1 MAKKKKSS
9 KKLFACGQCGGDVV
23 MAKKTGHVEHYKH
36 GQVKVPDGFPLPK
49 CKKCGEVYFSGDR
62 EADMAHAIV
71 EKLLKI
77 LNEKGIRY

>member
-1 MAKKKKSS
+1 MAKKKNKS
-9 KKLFACGQCGGDVV
+9 KLFECCQCGGDVV
-23 MAKKTGHVEHYKH
+23 MSKKTGHIEGYRNGK
-36 GQVKVPDGFPLPK
+36 VKVPDGFSLPK
-49 CKKCGEVYFSGDR
+49 CKKCGEIYFSGDR